1 MDVDCQGNNSGA
13 NCMKLINQLDKV
25 TSSKAEKSMLL
36 VHVQNLARACTFLSS
51 GIEKSV
57 ALVAAEEMVVIHFHS
72 KTHMNHELL

>member
-1 MDVDCQGNNSGA
+1 
-13 NCMKLINQLDKV
+13 
-25 TSSKAEKSMLL
+25 MLL
-36 VHVQNLARACTFLSS
+36 VHVQNLVRAYTFLSS